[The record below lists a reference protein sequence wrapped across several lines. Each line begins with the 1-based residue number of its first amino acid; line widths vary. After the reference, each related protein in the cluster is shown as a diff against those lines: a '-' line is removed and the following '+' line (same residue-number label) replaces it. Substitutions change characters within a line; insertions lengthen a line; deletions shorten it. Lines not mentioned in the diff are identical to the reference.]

1 MPDIINQILEY
12 LQETNEKLI
21 LSQNDSDGR
30 INSVQNEKEIL
41 DLIAKKF
48 KIERPR
54 HRHWFDFAIYDENNN
69 FYPVN
74 IKVTTTKTNDN
85 LSSKL
90 GIYYALTGK
99 IPDFNN
105 EINWEEYFKNL
116 KENIQE
122 SKEDYYFLIVNK
134 KDIGDVFANS
144 LKQLK
149 ILTPNGNNLPF
160 QATWNRNRIP
170 QKRNF
175 GESKDFILQ
184 NFGKSIDLRANIYK
198 NFKKHFGEYL

>member
-1 MPDIINQILEY
+1 LPEIIQKIVEY
-12 LQETNEKLI
+12 LQQENELI
-21 LSQNDSDGR
+21 LSENDIDGR
-30 INSVQNEKEIL
+30 INSVQNEKEVL
-41 DLIAKKF
+41 DLIGKKF

-54 HRHWFDFAIYDENNN
+54 HRHWFDFAIYDEQNN
-69 FYPVN
+69 FYPIN
-74 IKVTTTKTNDN
+74 IKITTTKTNDN

-105 EINWEEYFKNL
+105 EINWEEFFKNL
-116 KENIQE
+116 KENRQE
-122 SKEDYYFLIVNK
+122 NDKDYYFLIINK

-160 QATWNRNRIP
+160 QATWNRNRVP
-170 QKRNF
+170 QKRTF
-175 GESKDFILQ
+175 KESERFILEY
-184 NFGKSIDLRANIYK
+184 FGKSIKLRSNIYF
-198 NFKKHFGEYL
+198 NFKNYFGEFL